1 MQTTVN
7 NTLIH
12 NTLKWQLE
20 MYEQTDK
27 LEELEEKCILQDQVS
42 LSQESI
48 QKHEKPTVQDIL
60 QASAEQL
67 PL

>member
-1 MQTTVN
+1 
-7 NTLIH
+7 
-12 NTLKWQLE
+12 